1 MSDSTIAAGAPLTL
15 PDPSEASGQAQW
27 VSYTLF
33 VIHSS
38 NRSLHPLKGFLLF
51 EKATRFLGNRTP
63 DAKN

>member
-1 MSDSTIAAGAPLTL
+1 MSDSTIAAGTAGTP
-15 PDPSEASGQAQW
+15 PDPSEAPGQTQW

-51 EKATRFLGNRTP
+51 EKATRFLGKRTP
-63 DAKN
+63 NVKN